1 MDGIFRKKKWNR
13 FLNWLGLVSGVG
25 LMGLFA
31 FLMVVDPPEHWDDAL
46 AAGFFVVFGLVVS
59 VFCIIGLR
67 NGPKLF
73 LHVEEDRILGWT
85 PMGGVLNCGMGDV
98 KAVAWGG
105 GGLNV
110 TLKNGRRYNYM
121 DLRND
126 DDIGEFIHQRTFVP
140 ESVSMDREALATAIL
155 KQKGRCKRRVIGILG
170 SLLLVF
176 LPIVLAAFLTDGKEL
191 HDFAAADWKVFL
203 ILMALGLLAF
213 LAFFLFLKSWVKA
226 SAEYERLLSAIPEE

>member
-1 MDGIFRKKKWNR
+1 MDGIFRRKKWNR
-13 FLNWLGLVSGVG
+13 FLNWLGLVSGIG

-67 NGPKLF
+67 NGPKIF

-85 PMGGVLNCGMGDV
+85 PMGGVLNCAMGDV

-110 TLKNGRRYNYM
+110 TLKNGKRYNYT
-121 DLRND
+121 DLDNFQK
-126 DDIGEFIHQRTFVP
+126 IGEFIRQRTFVP
-140 ESVSMDREALATAIL
+140 ESVSMDREALAAAIL
-155 KQKGRCKRRVIGILG
+155 KQKRRCKARVRGILV
-170 SLLLVF
+170 SLLFVF
-176 LPIVLAAFLTDGKEL
+176 LPILLAAFLTDGKEL
-191 HDFAAADWKVFL
+191 HDFAAADWKIYL

>member
-1 MDGIFRKKKWNR
+1 MDGIFRRKKWNR
-13 FLNWLGLVSGVG
+13 FLNWLGLVSGIG

-59 VFCIIGLR
+59 IFCIIGLR
-67 NGPKLF
+67 NGPKIF

-85 PMGGVLNCGMGDV
+85 PMGGVLNCAMGDV

-110 TLKNGRRYNYM
+110 TLKNGRRYNYT

-126 DDIGEFIHQRTFVP
+126 DDIGEFIRQRTFVP
-140 ESVSMDREALATAIL
+140 ESVSMDRETLATAIL
-155 KQKGRCKRRVIGILG
+155 KQKRRCKSRVRGILV
-170 SLLLVF
+170 SLLFVF
-176 LPIVLAAFLTDGKEL
+176 LPILLAAFLTDGKEL

-226 SAEYERLLSAIPEE
+226 NAEYTRLLSAIPEE

>member
-1 MDGIFRKKKWNR
+1 MDGIFRRKKWNR
-13 FLNWLGLVSGVG
+13 FLNWLGLFSGIG

-67 NGPKLF
+67 NGPKIF

-85 PMGGVLNCGMGDV
+85 PMGGVLNCAMSDV

-110 TLKNGRRYNYM
+110 TLKNGRRYNYT

-140 ESVSMDREALATAIL
+140 ESVSMDRETLATAIL
-155 KQKGRCKRRVIGILG
+155 KQKRRCKSRVRGILV
-170 SLLLVF
+170 SLLFVF
-176 LPIVLAAFLTDGKEL
+176 LPIVVAAFLTDGKEL
-191 HDFAAADWKVFL
+191 HDFAAADWKIFL

-226 SAEYERLLSAIPEE
+226 NAEYTRLLSAIPEE

>member
-1 MDGIFRKKKWNR
+1 MDGIFRRKKWNR
-13 FLNWLGLVSGVG
+13 FLNWLGLVSGIG

-67 NGPKLF
+67 NGPKIF

-85 PMGGVLNCGMGDV
+85 PMGGVLNCAMGDV

-110 TLKNGRRYNYM
+110 TLKNGRRYNYT

-140 ESVSMDREALATAIL
+140 ESVSMDRETLATAIL
-155 KQKGRCKRRVIGILG
+155 KQKRRCKSRVRGILV
-170 SLLLVF
+170 SLLFVF
-176 LPIVLAAFLTDGKEL
+176 LPILLAAFLTDGKEL

-226 SAEYERLLSAIPEE
+226 NAEYERLLSAIPEE

>member
-1 MDGIFRKKKWNR
+1 MDGIFRRKKWNR
-13 FLNWLGLVSGVG
+13 FLNWLGLVSGIG

-46 AAGFFVVFGLVVS
+46 AVGFFVVFGLVVS

-67 NGPKLF
+67 NGPKIF

-85 PMGGVLNCGMGDV
+85 PMGGVLNCAMGDV

-110 TLKNGRRYNYM
+110 TLQNGRRYNYT
-121 DLRND
+121 DLHNAS
-126 DDIGEFIHQRTFVP
+126 DIGEFIRQRTFVP
-140 ESVSMDREALATAIL
+140 ESVSMDRETLATAIL
-155 KQKGRCKRRVIGILG
+155 KQKRRCKRRVIGSLV

-176 LPIVLAAFLTDGKEL
+176 LPIVVAVFLTDGKEL

-226 SAEYERLLSAIPEE
+226 NAEYTRLLSAIPEE

>member
-1 MDGIFRKKKWNR
+1 MDGIFRRKTWNR
-13 FLNWLGLVSGVG
+13 FLNWLGLLSGIG
-25 LMGLFA
+25 LMGLFT
-31 FLMVVDPPEHWDDAL
+31 FLMVVDPPQHWDDAL
-46 AAGFFVVFGLVVS
+46 AVGFFVVFGLVVS

-67 NGPKLF
+67 NGPKIF

-85 PMGGVLNCGMGDV
+85 PMGGVLNCAMGDV

-110 TLKNGRRYNYM
+110 TLKNGRRYNYT
-121 DLRND
+121 DLHNAS
-126 DDIGEFIHQRTFVP
+126 DIGEFIRQRTFVP
-140 ESVSMDREALATAIL
+140 ESVSMDRETLATAIL
-155 KQKGRCKRRVIGILG
+155 KQKRRCQRRVIGILV

-176 LPIVLAAFLTDGKEL
+176 LPILLAAFLTDGKEL
-191 HDFAAADWKVFL
+191 HDFAAADWKIFL

-226 SAEYERLLSAIPEE
+226 SAEYTRLLSAIPEE

>member
-1 MDGIFRKKKWNR
+1 MDGIFRRKKWNR
-13 FLNWLGLVSGVG
+13 FLNWLGLVSGIGLVG
-25 LMGLFA
+25 IFA

-110 TLKNGRRYNYM
+110 TLKNGKRYNYT
-121 DLRND
+121 DLDNFQE
-126 DDIGEFIHQRTFVP
+126 IGEFIRQRTFVP

-155 KQKGRCKRRVIGILG
+155 KQKRRCKGDR
-170 SLLLVF
+170 
-176 LPIVLAAFLTDGKEL
+176 
-191 HDFAAADWKVFL
+191 
-203 ILMALGLLAF
+203 
-213 LAFFLFLKSWVKA
+213 KSVV
-226 SAEYERLLSAIPEE
+226 

>member
-1 MDGIFRKKKWNR
+1 MDGIFRRKKWNR
-13 FLNWLGLVSGVG
+13 FLNWLGLFSGIGLVG
-25 LMGLFA
+25 LFT
-31 FLMVVDPPEHWDDAL
+31 FLMVVDPPQHWDDAL
-46 AAGFFVVFGLVVS
+46 AVGFFVVFGLVVS

-67 NGPKLF
+67 NGPKIF

-85 PMGGVLNCGMGDV
+85 PMGGVLNCAMGDV

-110 TLKNGRRYNYM
+110 TLKNGKRYNYT
-121 DLRND
+121 DLHNAH
-126 DDIGEFIHQRTFVP
+126 DIGEFIHQRTFVP

-155 KQKGRCKRRVIGILG
+155 KQKRRCKGRVRGILV
-170 SLLLVF
+170 SLLFVF
-176 LPIVLAAFLTDGKEL
+176 LPILLAAFLTDGKEL
-191 HDFAAADWKVFL
+191 HDFAAADWKIFL

>member
-13 FLNWLGLVSGVG
+13 FLNWLGLVSGIG

-67 NGPKLF
+67 NGPKIF

-85 PMGGVLNCGMGDV
+85 PMGGVLNCAMGDV

-110 TLKNGRRYNYM
+110 TLKNGRRYNYT

-155 KQKGRCKRRVIGILG
+155 KQKRRCKSRVRGILV
-170 SLLLVF
+170 SLLFVF
-176 LPIVLAAFLTDGKEL
+176 LPILVAAFLTDGKEL

>member
-1 MDGIFRKKKWNR
+1 MDGIFRRKKWNR
-13 FLNWLGLVSGVG
+13 FLNWLGLVSGIG

-46 AAGFFVVFGLVVS
+46 AVGFFVVFGLVVS

-67 NGPKLF
+67 NGPKIF

-110 TLKNGRRYNYM
+110 TLKNGRRYNYT
-121 DLRND
+121 DLDNFQE
-126 DDIGEFIHQRTFVP
+126 IGEFIHQRTFVP

-155 KQKGRCKRRVIGILG
+155 KQKRRCKRRVIGILG

-176 LPIVLAAFLTDGKEL
+176 LPIVVAAFLTDGKEL

-226 SAEYERLLSAIPEE
+226 NAEYTRLLSAIPEE

>member
-1 MDGIFRKKKWNR
+1 MEGIFRKKKWNR
-13 FLNWLGLVSGVG
+13 FLNRLGLVSGVG
-25 LMGLFA
+25 LMGLLA
-31 FLMVVDPPEHWDDAL
+31 FLMVVDPPEHWDAAL

-85 PMGGVLNCGMGDV
+85 PMGGVLNCAMGDV

-110 TLKNGRRYNYM
+110 TLKNGKRYNYT
-121 DLRND
+121 DLHNAS
-126 DDIGEFIHQRTFVP
+126 DIGEFIHQRTFVP

-155 KQKGRCKRRVIGILG
+155 KQKRRCKRRVIGILG

-176 LPIVLAAFLTDGKEL
+176 LPIVVAVFLTDGKEL

-213 LAFFLFLKSWVKA
+213 LACFLFLKSWVKA
-226 SAEYERLLSAIPEE
+226 NAEYERLLSAIPEE

>member
-1 MDGIFRKKKWNR
+1 MDGIFRRKKWNR
-13 FLNWLGLVSGVG
+13 FLNWMGLLSGIG
-25 LMGLFA
+25 LMGLFT
-31 FLMVVDPPEHWDDAL
+31 FLMVVDPPQHWDDAL
-46 AAGFFVVFGLVVS
+46 AVGFFVVFGLVVS
-59 VFCIIGLR
+59 VFCIFGLR
-67 NGPKLF
+67 NGPKIF

-85 PMGGVLNCGMGDV
+85 PMGGVLNCAMGDV

-110 TLKNGRRYNYM
+110 TLKNGKRYNYT
-121 DLRND
+121 DLDNFHE
-126 DDIGEFIHQRTFVP
+126 IGEFIRQRTFIP
-140 ESVSMDREALATAIL
+140 ESVSMDRETLATAIL
-155 KQKGRCKRRVIGILG
+155 KQKRRCKRRVIGILV

-176 LPIVLAAFLTDGKEL
+176 LPILLAAFLTDGKEL
-191 HDFAAADWKVFL
+191 HDFAAADWKIFL

>member
-1 MDGIFRKKKWNR
+1 MDGIFRRKKWNR
-13 FLNWLGLVSGVG
+13 FLNWLGLVSGIV

-67 NGPKLF
+67 NGPKIF

-85 PMGGVLNCGMGDV
+85 PMGGVLNCAMGDV

-110 TLKNGRRYNYM
+110 TLKNGRRYNYT

-126 DDIGEFIHQRTFVP
+126 DAIGEFIRQRTFVP

-155 KQKGRCKRRVIGILG
+155 KQKRRCKSRVRGILV
-170 SLLLVF
+170 SLILVF
-176 LPIVLAAFLTDGKEL
+176 LPILVAAFLTDGKEL

-226 SAEYERLLSAIPEE
+226 NAEYTRLLSAIPEE

>member
-1 MDGIFRKKKWNR
+1 MDGIFRRKKWNR
-13 FLNWLGLVSGVG
+13 FLNWLGLVSGIG
-25 LMGLFA
+25 LVWIFA

-46 AAGFFVVFGLVVS
+46 AAGFFVFFGLVVS

-67 NGPKLF
+67 NGPRIF

-85 PMGGVLNCGMGDV
+85 PMGGVLNCAMRNV
-98 KAVAWGG
+98 KGVSFGG
-105 GGLNV
+105 YGLSL
-110 TLKNGRRYNYM
+110 TLKNGKHYNYT
-121 DLRND
+121 DLDNFQE
-126 DDIGEFIHQRTFVP
+126 IGEFIRQRTFIP
-140 ESVSMDREALATAIL
+140 ESVSMDRETLATAIL
-155 KQKGRCKRRVIGILG
+155 KQKRRCKRRVIGILV

-176 LPIVLAAFLTDGKEL
+176 LPILLAAFLTDGKEL
-191 HDFAAADWKVFL
+191 HDFAAADWKIFL

>member
-25 LMGLFA
+25 LVGIFA

-59 VFCIIGLR
+59 VFCIIGLL
-67 NGPKLF
+67 NGPKIF

-85 PMGGVLNCGMGDV
+85 PMGGVLNCAMGDV

-110 TLKNGRRYNYM
+110 TLKNGRRYNYT
-121 DLRND
+121 DLHNAS
-126 DDIGEFIHQRTFVP
+126 DIGEFIRQRTFVP
-140 ESVSMDREALATAIL
+140 ESVSMDRETLATAIL
-155 KQKGRCKRRVIGILG
+155 KQKRRCKRRVRGILL
-170 SLLLVF
+170 SLLFVF
-176 LPIVLAAFLTDGKEL
+176 LPILVAAFLTDGKEL

-226 SAEYERLLSAIPEE
+226 NAEYTRLLSAIPEE